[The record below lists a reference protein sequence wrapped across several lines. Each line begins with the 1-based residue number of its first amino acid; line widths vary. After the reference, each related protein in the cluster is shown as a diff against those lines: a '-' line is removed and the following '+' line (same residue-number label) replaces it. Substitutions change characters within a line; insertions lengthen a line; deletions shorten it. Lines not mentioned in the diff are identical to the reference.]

1 MGQLF
6 VLFIVSYFLSYY
18 KTKVRQTMERL
29 SKTKN
34 LKCNMVGEKVKQFR
48 IEQGLSQRTLSIK
61 LETEGIYI
69 CRGSISRIEDGS
81 RTVTDLELYGLS
93 KVLKQSIDSFFY
105 DYPS

>member
-1 MGQLF
+1 
-6 VLFIVSYFLSYY
+6 
-18 KTKVRQTMERL
+18 MERL